1 MWRQLVSWNNCFNWQ
16 ADVRQC
22 DIISCSAL
30 VLPTRSRDAR
40 WQRCRVCDPVS
51 KKNAIFGRWRH
62 PLSITIPSVCL
73 ISKRKRAIDDY
84 RHLLQTMSLIIPFI
98 LFAVIITIHI
108 SCTGSRRRIDR
119 VFAVTLESL
128 PRIGVVEL
136 TNAPYPKHVPFACW
150 SALTNIAVTPA
161 GQPAIGY

>member
-1 MWRQLVSWNNCFNWQ
+1 MGFWESVTC
-16 ADVRQC
+16 
-22 DIISCSAL
+22 AL
-30 VLPTRSRDAR
+30 C
-40 WQRCRVCDPVS
+40 RCTGRRLDRP
-51 KKNAIFGRWRH
+51 KKSAIFGRWRH

-73 ISKRKRAIDDY
+73 ISERKRAIDDY

-98 LFAVIITIHI
+98 LFAVIITVHI

-136 TNAPYPKHVPFACW
+136 TNAPYPKHVPFACR
-150 SALTNIAVTPA
+150 SALTNIVVTPA
-161 GQPAIGY
+161 SHWILEHNTFEGGVTNYWRAIDWCWHCY